1 MNPFRTHS
9 GVVAPIDR
17 ENVDTD
23 AIIPKQFLKSIRK
36 TGFGQNL
43 FDEWRYLD
51 PGFPGQ
57 DPTTRKPNPDFVL
70 NQPRYQPGPYGSEGA
85 SVLIARKNFGC
96 GSSREHA
103 PWALDQYGFRCVIAP
118 SFADIFFNNC
128 FKNGLLPIVL
138 PEAAVAKLFDEL
150 AAFPGY
156 KLTIDLDKQLVV
168 KGDGESIPFEVQAFR
183 RYCLMNGFD
192 DIGLTLRHADKIKAF
207 EAERLAAKPWLANSL
222 PV

>member
-1 MNPFRTHS
+1 MQKFTLLK
-9 GVVAPIDR
+9 GIVAPMDR
-17 ENVDTD
+17 ANVDTD

-36 TGFGQNL
+36 TGFGPNL

-51 PGFPGQ
+51 KGEPGQ
-57 DPTTRKPNPDFVL
+57 DPASRKPNPDFVL
-70 NQPRYQPGPYGSEGA
+70 NQPRYQA
-85 SVLIARKNFGC
+85 ARVLLARKNFGC

-103 PWALDQYGFRCVIAP
+103 PWAIDQYGFRCVIAP

-138 PEAAVAKLFDEL
+138 PEAAVDLLFNEV

-156 KLTIDLDKQLVV
+156 ELTVDLERQVV
-168 KGDGESIPFEVQAFR
+168 VRPQGEEIPFEVQAFR
-183 RYCLMNGFD
+183 KYCLLNGLD

-207 EAERLAAKPWLANSL
+207 EAERLATKPWLAHTAVNA
-222 PV
+222 